1 MFKWEPLSKKQRQVM
16 NWWTSESPVN
26 ANYGIIAD
34 GAIRSGKTLCMS
46 VSYVMWAMETFDG
59 YNFAICGKT
68 QGSIRRNVLNT
79 LKDALH
85 GRGYI
90 IEEHRGYNLW
100 IVHRKSRSNTF
111 YMFGGSD
118 ESSQDLV
125 QGITLAG
132 AFFDEVALMP
142 ESFVNQTTARCSVT
156 GSKWW
161 FNCNPSTPY
170 HWFKQNWINEK
181 ERKKLV
187 YIHFDLEDNLSL
199 DEEIRER
206 YYRMYKG
213 VFYQRYILGEW
224 VAAEGIIYDMFDE
237 LKHVIDIEA
246 PESEDMYVSCDYGI
260 QNATVF
266 LMWVKC
272 EGKWVCCKEYY
283 YSGREQ
289 LRQKTDVEF
298 AEDMELFLDGTQ
310 PKRIVVD
317 PSAASFIA
325 ELRKRGYKVKQGD
338 NAVLDGIR
346 FTSSMLENNMILI
359 SRRCERTI
367 KEFRSYMWDNK
378 AMMHGED
385 RPLKEHDHCMDAMRY
400 FTYTI
405 MRQEKVKVKGF
416 KGGI

>member
-1 MFKWEPLSKKQRQVM
+1 M
-16 NWWTSESPVN
+16 NWWTNESPVKDC
-26 ANYGIIAD
+26 YGIIAD

-46 VSYVMWAMETFDG
+46 VSYVMWAMENFEN

-79 LKDALH
+79 LKEALT

-100 IVHRKSRSNTF
+100 IVHFKSKSNTF
-111 YMFGGSD
+111 CMFGGSD

-181 ERKKLV
+181 ERKRLL
-187 YIHFDLEDNLSL
+187 YLHFDLEDNLSL
-199 DEEIRER
+199 TDEIRER
-206 YYRMYKG
+206 YYQMYKG

-237 LKHVIDIEA
+237 TKHVVEIDI
-246 PESEDMYVSCDYGI
+246 PEGEDVYVSCDYGI

-266 LMWVKC
+266 LMWAKSDD
-272 EGKWVCCKEYY
+272 KWVCFKEYY

-289 LRQKTDVEF
+289 LRQKTDKEY
-298 AEDMELFLDGTQ
+298 AEDMRLFLEGVR

-325 ELRKRGYKVKQGD
+325 ELRANGYRVKQGE

-346 FTSSMLENNMILI
+346 YTSSMLENNKIAI
-359 SRRCERTI
+359 SSKCERTI
-367 KEFRSYMWDNK
+367 KEFRSYMWDTK
-378 AMMHGED
+378 AMQKGED
-385 RPLKEHDHCMDAMRY
+385 RPLKDHDHCMDAMRY